1 MRLIDCESH
10 ATETSHELLVL
21 AFHKIGLPPAGS
33 ESTWFYI
40 PDSVFDGYLKEL
52 RDSTWQVIDAG
63 TFVDGLSRPETL
75 PQRSALLTFD
85 DGYSSMRHTAVP
97 LMSAYGFPS
106 VVFVP
111 TSFVGDTNRFDR
123 DIEPEEPICGWDD
136 LLEMQR
142 TGVSVQSHG
151 VTHRRLSELGRDE
164 LRYELRQSKSVLEA
178 RLGQAVTIFSFPYG
192 DDGSDVE
199 ATAAELCQAGYR
211 AALLYGG
218 GSERVPPASC
228 YRLSRLAMGAD
239 TNLLAILE
247 KGET

>member
-1 MRLIDCESH
+1 MELIDYESH

-21 AFHKIGLPPAGS
+21 GFHKIGLPPAGS
-33 ESTWFYI
+33 GSTWFYI
-40 PDSVFDGYLKEL
+40 PESVFDGYLKEL

-63 TFVDGLSRPETL
+63 TFVEGLSHPETL
-75 PQRSALLTFD
+75 PPRSAL
-85 DGYSSMRHTAVP
+85 
-97 LMSAYGFPS
+97 
-106 VVFVP
+106 FVP

-123 DIEPEEPICGWDD
+123 DVEPEEPICGWDD

-151 VTHRRLSELGRDE
+151 VSHRHLSELGVDE
-164 LRYELRQSKSVLEA
+164 LRYELRESKSVLEA
-178 RLGQAVTIFSFPYG
+178 RMGQAVTIFSFPYG

-211 AALLYGG
+211 AAFLYGG
-218 GSERVPPASC
+218 GPERVPPASC

-239 TNLLAILE
+239 TDLLAMLG
-247 KGET
+247 KHET

>member
-1 MRLIDCESH
+1 MPVELIDYGSH

-21 AFHKIGLPPAGS
+21 AFHKIGLAPTGS

-40 PDSVFDGYLKEL
+40 PDSVFDGYLKGL

-63 TFVDGLSRPETL
+63 TFVEGLSRPETL
-75 PQRSALLTFD
+75 PPRSVLLTFD
-85 DGYSSMRHTAVP
+85 DGYCSMRHNVVP
-97 LMSAYGFPS
+97 LLSAYRFPS

-123 DIEPEEPICGWDD
+123 DVEPEEPICGWDC
-136 LLEMQR
+136 LLEIQR

-151 VTHRRLSELGRDE
+151 VSHRHLSELGVDE
-164 LRYELRQSKSVLEA
+164 LRYELRESNSVLEA

-211 AALLYGG
+211 AAFLYGG
-218 GSERVPPASC
+218 GSERGPPASWYPP
-228 YRLSRLAMGAD
+228 YRLAIVAATG
-239 TNLLAILE
+239 LLP
-247 KGET
+247 